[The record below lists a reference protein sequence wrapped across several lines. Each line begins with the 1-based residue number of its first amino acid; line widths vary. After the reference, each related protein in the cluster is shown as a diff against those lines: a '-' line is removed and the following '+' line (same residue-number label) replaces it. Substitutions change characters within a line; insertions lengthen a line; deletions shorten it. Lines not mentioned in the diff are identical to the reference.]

1 MLQATLGQKK
11 PVGVNQRPWLLFYSA
26 RQAGRLR
33 YESARIDP
41 RAWNTGYEKFRW
53 AHILALSELRSGGEG
68 A

>member
-41 RAWNTGYEKFRW
+41 RAWNTGYEKFR
-53 AHILALSELRSGGEG
+53 
-68 A
+68 